1 MPARHPRFIRP
12 APWRQL
18 EALGKITSPSLNQYL
33 DRADLQRAEMRDE
46 KTWPSLESRD
56 RELMTAFRIDAWVEH
71 AGRDY
76 IIPFWAANFRDALF
90 SRFDS

>member
-1 MPARHPRFIRP
+1 
-12 APWRQL
+12 
-18 EALGKITSPSLNQYL
+18 
-33 DRADLQRAEMRDE
+33 MRDE

-76 IIPFWAANFRDALF
+76 MIPFWAANFRDVLF